1 LSCIHIS
8 SPGSYADTVTDLLA
22 SATPRKR
29 ELLFGKHKI
38 RSCQKER
45 HAVEVIASSAKEI
58 SKDIKNG
65 SNKSMMFRRAFNNTF
80 KASRNKSMVAKL
92 LGVHRKAFLLK
103 SKYKKL
109 SRQKRKDCLSKD
121 VISKVISLY
130 RSPTVA
136 RERPEKRFKGRYL
149 MFLSQ
154 RQAYRL
160 FCNNN
165 PTISINTQIR
175 IEIFQV
181 FSYYMPMS
189 LLCKCGDTP

>member
-1 LSCIHIS
+1 V
-8 SPGSYADTVTDLLA
+8 ADLLA

-109 SRQKRKDCLSKD
+109 SRQKRK
-121 VISKVISLY
+121 VISLY

-165 PTISINTQIR
+165 PTISIKTQIR